1 MDTETID
8 LTDPFKEML
17 RYQRLSGERLSKRIS
32 DLACKR
38 KSDGSNSTENIRM
51 EDLLDRSCE
60 ITSTSR
66 AMPTFSVDET
76 IILSDDEEPE
86 PPEDSCKA
94 NTEDLSEIQVIEFTD
109 ESSDGQNDDDI
120 FEEVSITRIPYSQT
134 CLEQA
139 ANNTALAE
147 QRPVKSISENVSKK
161 SESEEGTKKSPEKLS
176 NDVLHLQPN
185 IKNPSGTLAHL
196 GFSIANAKK
205 VAVLQRIALNNITT
219 TKKVA
224 LVKSHLKE
232 SKQIPVQVQS
242 NNDAAEKE
250 SVNSSVTDLPLETNF
265 DEILLPSEVNTSNLL
280 HYVPPIERDSKK
292 LDPVTK
298 SENSFS
304 KTWMRSDPLEILV
317 TQSSPNGLTCP
328 NLKVKNISSLI
339 ENSSLHDTN
348 LLDTLKPTDNCSK
361 DLISS
366 ESVSELM
373 PCPKPSYLKVKKYSS
388 LMEVKSNS
396 ALISSFDDDLLL
408 ESLPSSEVTSGL
420 SHLNQTSSVELDLSL
435 ETKDK
440 PSESFIVSEPLPV
453 NECVSQSSNPKV
465 SYLTVRK
472 QSFLLEDKLNSTLD
486 ASVKNISE
494 NFDNTEASSGIG
506 ETFRLS
512 EKSNDSKAEQ
522 KVKHEENA
530 EEIKYCDDSK
540 NDDYGAPKSQEEGNI
555 IASEPSEE
563 NPVHLE
569 PPKSMEILE
578 VSLTEPQVKLK
589 PLSADDE
596 TELLGYASSNKLQE
610 PEEVA
615 KISEPEPSSINLEEI
630 RKDLRRQ
637 LTFLR
642 TKKKTSI
649 LLDLKQTL
657 INDRLPSKENTCLSS
672 DQIHPVP
679 SKRPFKPVI
688 EVQCAETFNTDS
700 SRSEGDVQSSSSIPT
715 LEVPKET
722 ERIQSQV
729 EAQDSEDIPNVFNEI
744 RKIIRKQKSLPIR
757 LERSIISEVVPAKP
771 NYNEGSNDSPD
782 FALEISSFR
791 QVCKIE
797 TPSCKEEAKTTEC
810 VSSPFVSNSLDEFLT
825 DSQLHVSYVIPKS
838 GAEEGLRTSYP
849 VDPLHSI
856 DSDVKMENA
865 EKSKKKSTYKPK
877 TLAEKR
883 KILEKKK
890 KLEEKKLSKL
900 RELEK
905 LQSRSYV
912 LFKNKKVF
920 VRSNSR
926 GRCISSVGSTSYCRE
941 KLNCSSSSKPSLLKE
956 YYKSNIS
963 YLKYKPGPLSKKH
976 LLQSDYTQWTSEL
989 KTLPTPVLE
998 IRPKLG
1004 KSIHPI
1010 LLPHILRQ
1018 WDGEVSKEQLEF
1030 ALAAVVEAKPSPLE
1044 QIFHFDLTYQ
1054 RGLEKLLTRKKKG
1067 YAPISPVP
1075 ATKGST
1081 ADIDDKDISSIINDL
1096 ITYVEVKELAQTLI
1110 KEPEVIT
1117 SPEEE
1122 FVQLEAPLQPSK
1134 KEPPKKKSRTSRELL
1149 RLNCKVVNVDVKLDN
1164 IKTKCSKPHCRLG
1177 CLCESLKCSAI
1188 IGVHCRKAACLFGC
1202 KCPKERNSIISISHD
1217 TTYGDSNTNFLSMDT
1232 VSRIEDHAKKNLAKV
1247 EKEFTQT
1254 IIYAN
1259 DNAIVVGSSSK
1270 PRRVTKTPKK
1280 YTDFFEDDLYLSE
1293 TVQTKSPS
1301 KLIKPCT
1308 IALERCDF
1316 SEIIPYCLVHF
1327 LYNCHC
1333 KGYSSFP
1340 STAPKPTSKQQSSNA
1355 LGMERSKAIS
1365 ESSIKTIEKK
1375 RLDSFSDDQDSDIYP
1390 AAKKRKKC
1398 SNQSL
1403 PTKEEGTCSRTRCI
1417 DSKYFKMKKYSDR
1430 TCMDWCHNVKDSEI
1444 LKVRT
1449 CPEDKL
1455 NDCLRMKREIDT
1467 QLREM
1472 TEKRKA
1478 HPRKQRLEIRR
1489 DDLFI
1494 DIQDKGSVRES
1505 KRNTAAQSIVPIF
1518 PGEIIIHDFSLVSKL
1533 CNNSKMGERYARILP
1548 WSALIKGFSTGSIN
1562 VYCICTIPFRLVL
1575 NVGPKLKGRKALDV
1589 QTTGHQ
1595 ILELPV
1601 VGNSPALVK
1610 QSENVRDIIRW
1621 LLSGV
1626 LSPKYMSTSLSFL
1639 LVETVPGEF
1648 EIRGLCTQVVKN
1660 AQSPEPPK
1668 EAASIASKKT
1678 KDKIVVGQE
1687 SVVKTEA
1694 TVKNEVEDNS
1704 NDVIEIKHKNVKNA
1718 IATLFAT
1725 KKKFPMR
1732 ELIEDGKDD
1741 DLEDNL
1747 YMWVGLP
1754 DVYKM
1759 AKWRVI
1765 FLKNDFVYLIFKTIQ
1780 YSIRYT
1786 DLVKL
1791 TEMARDAQQT
1801 LVVRNEEI
1809 QRNHGHCLF
1818 GIYVSQKYSDRI
1830 FVGPYFINYDSNDID
1845 TLKSISGMLVSSES
1859 LVRITSRKKHV
1870 CGNWM
1875 FERNYAHLPK
1885 AFSTEPSPV
1894 TKNVETSKVAKAEQV
1909 VEMPSTQK
1917 QDDFVPPSASSDC
1930 QLIHYNGFTVN
1941 VKTCKPRKP
1950 SEFNRYIIT
1959 NIPHFGYLGAFQP
1972 DNSTILEVSWPFEKK
1987 VLQFENADHA
1997 RDFLQER
2004 FNQLLQPVPE
2014 TFKIQVIVLVQLDL
2028 NEYQPI
2034 NSDYLNGHCIC
2045 GYFGAYNFKNLSEE
2059 FCITNLNMSRQDIT
2073 FLFAKRAHDFIRKKL
2088 QELAEINGINPSNS
2102 EEYNVLN
2109 ILEKAKAEIKHQE
2122 QLRIQMIADI
2132 QLLEAAVVSKVKR
2145 IFGGIKKLPSKH
2157 RSIESRIL
2165 SETLQFR
2172 PKRLMLNEVIDI
2184 SDDDGPPVLESAVDN
2199 KVENEAPSSLDC
2211 PKLCPQEELKPK
2223 EPTTTICRSPKVAK
2237 IAPFSSKPIDTTS
2250 EQLESQ
2256 SDKLEEGSQLCSN
2269 ESKVT

>member
-60 ITSTSR
+60 ITSTPR
-66 AMPTFSVDET
+66 MNLPFSVDET
-76 IILSDDEEPE
+76 IILSDDDEPE
-86 PPEDSCKA
+86 PSEDFCRA

-109 ESSDGQNDDDI
+109 ESSDDQNEDDI

-134 CLEQA
+134 CMEQA

-147 QRPVKSISENVSKK
+147 QRPVNSILEREPKK
-161 SESEEGTKKSPEKLS
+161 SDSEERAKKSSEKLS

-185 IKNPSGTLAHL
+185 IKNPTGTLARL

-205 VAVLQRIALNNITT
+205 VAVLQRIALKNITT
-219 TKKVA
+219 TKKGA
-224 LVKSHLKE
+224 LVKSHFKE
-232 SKQIPVQVQS
+232 SKQIPAQVQS
-242 NNDAAEKE
+242 NSDEAEKE
-250 SVNSSVTDLPLETNF
+250 SVNSSVTDLALETNF
-265 DEILLPSEVNTSNLL
+265 HEILLPSEVNTSSLL
-280 HYVPPIERDSKK
+280 NYIPPIETGSKELDS
-292 LDPVTK
+292 VIK
-298 SENSFS
+298 SENDFS
-304 KTWMRSDPLEILV
+304 KTWEESDPLEILV
-317 TQSSPNGLTCP
+317 TQSSPNGSTCP
-328 NLKVKNISSLI
+328 NLKVRNIDSLI
-339 ENSSLHDTN
+339 ENSPLQDEN
-348 LLDTLKPTDNCSK
+348 LLDTLNTTDNCSR
-361 DLISS
+361 DLI
-366 ESVSELM
+366 VSEPASKLI
-373 PCPKPSYLKVKKYSS
+373 PCPKPSYLKVKEYSS

-396 ALISSFDDDLLL
+396 ALESIFDDT
-408 ESLPSSEVTSGL
+408 SLPETLPSLEVTSGL
-420 SHLNQTSSVELDLSL
+420 CHLNETNSVQSDLSL
-435 ETKDK
+435 DSKDK
-440 PSESFIVSEPLPV
+440 PSESLIVSESLSV
-453 NECVSQSSNPKV
+453 NECVSPSSTPRV

-472 QSFLLEDKLNSTLD
+472 QSFLLEDKSNSALD
-486 ASVKNISE
+486 ASRKNICE
-494 NFDNTEASSGIG
+494 HIDNAEVASVSRD
-506 ETFRLS
+506 TFRLS
-512 EKSNDSKAEQ
+512 DNSNDPEVEQ
-522 KVKHEENA
+522 KIKNEESVK
-530 EEIKYCDDSK
+530 EIKYCDDSRS
-540 NDDYGAPKSQEEGNI
+540 NDCDTLKSQEEGII
-555 IASEPSEE
+555 IASKLSEE
-563 NPVHLE
+563 NPVLIG
-569 PPKSMEILE
+569 PTKSMEILE
-578 VSLTEPQVKLK
+578 VSLTEPQVKSKLV
-589 PLSADDE
+589 SADDE
-596 TELLGYASSNKLQE
+596 TESLGHANKLQE
-610 PEEVA
+610 SEEVT

-642 TKKKTSI
+642 TKKKNSI
-649 LLDLKQTL
+649 LLDFKQTL
-657 INDRLPSKENTCLSS
+657 INDRLPNKESTCLSS

-679 SKRPFKPVI
+679 SKKPFKPVI
-688 EVQCAETFNTDS
+688 DVQCADTINIDS
-700 SRSEGDVQSSSSIPT
+700 SRSEGDVQIPNSIPI

-729 EAQDSEDIPNVFNEI
+729 EPQESEDIPNVFNEI

-757 LERSIISEVVPAKP
+757 MERSIISEIVPAKP
-771 NYNEGSNDSPD
+771 NYNESSNDSPD
-782 FALEISSFR
+782 FVQDTSSSP
-791 QVCKIE
+791 QVDKIE
-797 TPSCKEEAKTTEC
+797 TPSCNQEAKSTEC
-810 VSSPFVSNSLDEFLT
+810 ISSPFVSNSLDEFLT
-825 DSQLHVSYVIPKS
+825 DSQLNVSYAIPKS
-838 GAEEGLRTSYP
+838 GAEEGLRSSYP

-856 DSDVKMENA
+856 DSDIKKENS

-912 LFKNKKVF
+912 LFKNKKIF

-926 GRCISSVGSTSYCRE
+926 GRCISSVGSTSYRRE
-941 KLNCSSSSKPSLLKE
+941 KLNYSSSSKPSLLKE
-956 YYKSNIS
+956 YYKSNIN
-963 YLKYKPGPLSKKH
+963 YLKYKPGPLSKKY

-989 KTLPTPVLE
+989 KSLPTPVLE
-998 IRPKLG
+998 IRPELG
-1004 KSIHPI
+1004 KPIHPV

-1030 ALAAVVEAKPSPLE
+1030 ALAAVVEAKPSSQE
-1044 QIFHFDLTYQ
+1044 QIFHFDLKYQ
-1054 RGLEKLLTRKKKG
+1054 RHLENLLIRKKKG
-1067 YAPISPVP
+1067 YTPVLP
-1075 ATKGST
+1075 VSSTKVST
-1081 ADIDDKDISSIINDL
+1081 ADIDNKDISSILNDL
-1096 ITYVEVKELAQTLI
+1096 ITYVEIKELAQTLI
-1110 KEPEVIT
+1110 KEPEVIKM
-1117 SPEEE
+1117 PEEE
-1122 FVQLEAPLQPSK
+1122 LVHLESPLQPSK

-1164 IKTKCSKPHCRLG
+1164 TKTKCSKPHCRLG

-1188 IGVHCRKAACLFGC
+1188 IGVHCRKASCLFGC
-1202 KCPKERNSIISISHD
+1202 KCPKESNSIISIPHEAA
-1217 TTYGDSNTNFLSMDT
+1217 YGDSNTNFLSMDT

-1280 YTDFFEDDLYLSE
+1280 YTDFFEDDLYLPE
-1293 TVQTKSPS
+1293 TVQTKSPT

-1316 SEIIPYCLVHF
+1316 SEVIPYCLVHF

-1340 STAPKPTSKQQSSNA
+1340 SIAPKPTNKQQSPNT
-1355 LGMERSKAIS
+1355 LGMEKNKAIS
-1365 ESSIKTIEKK
+1365 ESSIKATEKK
-1375 RLDSFSDDQDSDIYP
+1375 RPDSFSDDQDSDIYP
-1390 AAKKRKKC
+1390 VAKKRKKC

-1403 PTKEEGTCSRTRCI
+1403 STKEEGTCSRTRCI
-1417 DSKYFKMKKYSDR
+1417 GSKYFKVKKYSDR
-1430 TCMDWCHNVKDSEI
+1430 TCMDWCHNVKDGEI

-1455 NDCLRMKREIDT
+1455 NDCIRMKREIDAN
-1467 QLREM
+1467 LRGM

-1494 DIQDKGSVRES
+1494 DIQDKPPVRGP
-1505 KRNTAAQSIVPIF
+1505 KRNVAAQSIMPIF

-1562 VYCICTIPFRLVL
+1562 VYCICTMPFRLVL

-1626 LSPKYMSTSLSFL
+1626 LSAKYMSTSLSFL

-1660 AQSPEPPK
+1660 AQSPEPSK
-1668 EAASIASKKT
+1668 EITPLASKET
-1678 KDKIVVGQE
+1678 KDKIAAGQE
-1687 SVVKTEA
+1687 SVIKTEVI
-1694 TVKNEVEDNS
+1694 VKNEADDNS
-1704 NDVIEIKHKNVKNA
+1704 SEVIEIKHKNVKNA

-1809 QRNHGHCLF
+1809 QRNHSHCLF

-1830 FVGPYFINYDSNDID
+1830 FIGPYFINYDSNDID

-1885 AFSTEPSPV
+1885 AFSTESSPV
-1894 TKNVETSKVAKAEQV
+1894 AKDVETLKVAKTEQV

-1917 QDDFVPPSASSDC
+1917 QDDFVPPSTSSDC

-2088 QELAEINGINPSNS
+2088 QELAEINGISPSNS

-2109 ILEKAKAEIKHQE
+2109 ILEKAKAEIKYQE
-2122 QLRIQMIADI
+2122 QLRLQLIADI

-2184 SDDDGPPVLESAVDN
+2184 SDDDGPPVLEPAVDN
-2199 KVENEAPSSLDC
+2199 KIENEAPSSPNC
-2211 PKLCPQEELKPK
+2211 PKLCPQEELKQK
-2223 EPTTTICRSPKVAK
+2223 EPATTICRSPKVAK
-2237 IAPFSSKPIDTTS
+2237 IAPFSSKPVDTTS
-2250 EQLESQ
+2250 EILESQ
-2256 SDKLEEGSQLCSN
+2256 SDKLREDSQLCSN